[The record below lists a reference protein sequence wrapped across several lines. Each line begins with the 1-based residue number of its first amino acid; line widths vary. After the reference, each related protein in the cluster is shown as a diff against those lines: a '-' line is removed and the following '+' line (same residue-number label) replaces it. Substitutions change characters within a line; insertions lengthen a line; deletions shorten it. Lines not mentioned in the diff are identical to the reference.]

1 MKQQSILKKLLL
13 IVTLVFVTFW
23 GFSQSNV
30 TKSNSCLMESI
41 APNIYVFN
49 IQETISFY
57 KKLGFQIQAKN
68 PDNENP
74 VFVLMTCGKVTV
86 MFQSFESL
94 GDELPIVKREKG
106 SSLLLYIQLKNIQ
119 EFYDSIK
126 DRVEV
131 YRELEKT
138 FYGATEF
145 SIIDNNDYLLTFAE
159 PSEN

>member
-1 MKQQSILKKLLL
+1 M
-13 IVTLVFVTFW
+13 TFSV
-23 GFSQSNV
+23 FSQSGV
-30 TKSNSCLMESI
+30 TKSNACLMESI

-49 IQETISFY
+49 IKETISFY
-57 KKLGFQIQAKN
+57 ENLGFRIQAKN

-119 EFYDSIK
+119 KFYNSIK
-126 DRVEV
+126 DQVEV
-131 YRELEKT
+131 YRELENT

-159 PSEN
+159 RQKIKSFNTIKIEIK